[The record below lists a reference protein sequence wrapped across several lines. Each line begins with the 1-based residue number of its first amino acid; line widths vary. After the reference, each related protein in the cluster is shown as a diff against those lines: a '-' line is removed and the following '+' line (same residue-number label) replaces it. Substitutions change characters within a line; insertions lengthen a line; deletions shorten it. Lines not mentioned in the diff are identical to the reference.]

1 MSGLFMP
8 IAADATVIKRV
19 TIKDLQAAKAAGIP
33 WPMLTAYDATTAKLF
48 DDAGIPALLVGDS
61 AAMVVYGYDSTIPVT
76 VEELLPL
83 VKAVVRGSRRA
94 LVIADLPFG
103 TYQESAEQALGTAMK
118 FIKDGN
124 AHAVKIEGGAHVL
137 PQVQALVA
145 AGIPVMGHLG
155 LTPQSVNQFGG
166 YKVQGRGTDGDII
179 VEDAKALEAAGAFAL
194 VLEVVPAELA
204 ARVRSAVSIPVVGIG
219 AGTEADAQVL
229 VWQDLLGFSAGHHA
243 KFVKKYAD
251 LYPIAT
257 DAVSQWARDVETG
270 RYPDAQ
276 HEYH

>member
-1 MSGLFMP
+1 MSHLFAP
-8 IAADATVIKRV
+8 IARDAIDIKRV
-19 TIKDLQAAKAAGIP
+19 TIKDLQAAKTAGVP

-76 VEELLPL
+76 IDELLPL

-94 LVIADLPFG
+94 IVIADLPFG
-103 TYQESAEQALGTAMK
+103 TYQESVEQALATAVR
-118 FIKDGN
+118 FIKD
-124 AHAVKIEGGAHVL
+124 AHANAVKIEGGAHVL
-137 PQVQALVA
+137 PQVRALVA

-166 YKVQGRGTDGDII
+166 YTVQGRGDAGEII
-179 VEDAKALEAAGAFAL
+179 VQDAKDLEAAGAFAI

-204 ARVRSAVSIPVVGIG
+204 ERVRAAVSIPIVGIG
-219 AGTEADAQVL
+219 AGTAADAQVL
-229 VWQDLLGFSAGHHA
+229 VWQDLLGFTAAHQA
-243 KFVKKYAD
+243 RFVKHYAE
-251 LYPIAT
+251 LYTQAQA
-257 DAVSQWARDVETG
+257 AVTAWAHDVESG
-270 RYPDAQ
+270 AYPDAE

>member
-1 MSGLFMP
+1 MSHLFAP
-8 IAADATVIKRV
+8 IARDAIDIKRV
-19 TIKDLQAAKAAGIP
+19 TIKDLQAAKTAGVP

-76 VEELLPL
+76 IDELLPL

-94 LVIADLPFG
+94 IVIADLPFG
-103 TYQESAEQALGTAMK
+103 TYQESVEQALATAVR
-118 FIKDGN
+118 FIKD
-124 AHAVKIEGGAHVL
+124 AHANAVKIEGGAHVL
-137 PQVQALVA
+137 PQVRALVA

-166 YKVQGRGTDGDII
+166 YTVQGRGDAGEII
-179 VEDAKALEAAGAFAL
+179 VQDAKDLEAAGAFAI

-204 ARVRSAVSIPVVGIG
+204 ERVRAAVSIPIVGIG
-219 AGTEADAQVL
+219 AGTAADAQVL
-229 VWQDLLGFSAGHHA
+229 VWQDLLGFTAAHQA
-243 KFVKKYAD
+243 RFVKHYAE
-251 LYPIAT
+251 LYTQAQA
-257 DAVSQWARDVETG
+257 AVTAWAYDVESG
-270 RYPDAQ
+270 AYPDAE

>member
-1 MSGLFMP
+1 MGLFVP
-8 IAADATVIKRV
+8 IEPNATNVRRI
-19 TIKDLQAAKAAGIP
+19 TIKDLQAAKAASTP
-33 WPMLTAYDATTAKLF
+33 WPMLTAYDATTARLF

-61 AAMVVYGYDSTIPVT
+61 AAMVVYGYDSTIPIT
-76 VEELLPL
+76 IDELLPL

-94 LVIADLPFG
+94 IVIADLPFG
-103 TYQESAEQALGTAMK
+103 TYQESVEQALATAVR

-124 AHAVKIEGGAHVL
+124 AHAIKLEGGAHVL
-137 PQVQALVA
+137 PQVEALVA

-166 YKVQGRGTDGDII
+166 YKVQGRGHDGDVI
-179 VEDAKALEAAGAFAL
+179 VEDAIALEKAGAFAI

-204 ARVRSAVSIPVVGIG
+204 ARVRDAVNIPIVGIG

-229 VWQDLLGFSAGHHA
+229 VWHDLLGFTSAHQA
-243 KFVKKYAD
+243 KFVKHYAE
-251 LYPIAT
+251 LHKEAT
-257 DAVSQWARDVETG
+257 SAVSAWARDVESG
-270 RYPDAQ
+270 AYPDAD